1 MLPVVAGLLLAVAA
15 GGRGSAAAER
25 ESPPGSRFVCTSLP
39 LDAVGAGCPLPP
51 VPMQGGALP
60 PEEELKAT
68 VLQLRETV
76 LQQKETIGNQREAI
90 RELTGKLSRC
100 ESADGKSAAG
110 TWKKEA
116 GKGKDTMGDLPRDPA
131 QVIDQLS
138 RTMQTLKDRL
148 ESLEVGPG
156 RGVGQP
162 ARPAARHL
170 GTTSGVTAALGRGA
184 GATAA
189 IDRCGHEPKL
199 EVGCLVGLSFC
210 HYSSAR
216 FNGKITEGLLR
227 ERVLPL
233 CVGRLWFSCLSP
245 A

>member
-1 MLPVVAGLLLAVAA
+1 MLPAVAGLLLAVAA
-15 GGRGSAAAER
+15 GVRGSAAGEQ

-39 LDAVGAGCPLPP
+39 LDAAGSGCP

-76 LQQKETIGNQREAI
+76 LQQKETIGSQREAI

-100 ESADGKSAAG
+100 EGADGKAPTG
-110 TWKKEA
+110 TWKKEL

-156 RGVGQP
+156 RGEP
-162 ARPAARHL
+162 APR
-170 GTTSGVTAALGRGA
+170 
-184 GATAA
+184 
-189 IDRCGHEPKL
+189 
-199 EVGCLVGLSFC
+199 
-210 HYSSAR
+210 SSAC
-216 FNGKITEGLLR
+216 GG
-227 ERVLPL
+227 
-233 CVGRLWFSCLSP
+233 VGRPGQRGRCAQPLWKYTQLTKP
-245 A
+245 WE